1 MIEGRSPLGR
11 GNVKDRKETMSDEA
25 TKEFAAEITELGD
38 KIAELSLKQAV
49 DLKDYLKEAYGLEP
63 AAGGAVMVGPG
74 PSDEAAAVEQTE
86 FTVILKAVG
95 DKKIQVI
102 KAVREATGLGLK
114 EAKELVD
121 SAPSAIKEN
130 VPEDEAN
137 ALAEK
142 IKESGA
148 EVEIK

>member
-1 MIEGRSPLGR
+1 
-11 GNVKDRKETMSDEA
+11 MSEEA
-25 TKEFAAEITELGD
+25 TTTEFAAEIKDLGD
-38 KIAELSLKQAV
+38 KIAELTLKQAV

-63 AAGGAVMVGPG
+63 AAGGAVVMAGG
-74 PSDEAAAVEQTE
+74 GGGGEEEAEEQTE
-86 FTVILKAVG
+86 FTVILKAIG

-121 SAPSAIKEN
+121 KAPSAIKEN
-130 VPEDEAN
+130 IAKDEAD

-148 EVEIK
+148 EVEVK